1 MVIDF
6 FLTVFNVRL
15 IPLCLL
21 VLFVIINISWI
32 FLFLFSIRA
41 YLHTPKVISKH
52 FYLTNEPSS
61 PRKNKNNRESNLPF
75 LSIIIPARNEQDNIE
90 RCIISLL
97 HQDYP
102 DFEVILVDDNS
113 TDNTLKVVRDIKSQK
128 EGLGRIASLPIERLK
143 IISLT
148 EKPEKWTGK
157 TWASEQGYLHSSG
170 KILLFT
176 DADTCYTKSDALS
189 QTVRYMLKQNLD
201 VLTGLPLI
209 ELRDFWSRITLPL
222 WNHFSI
228 LLGRNTGTMN
238 NPKSKVAYLVGAFFL
253 IRKKVL
259 SEVATFRSVREA
271 IQEDAE
277 LGMRIKNAGY
287 KIKIVTIDNIVSA
300 LWSRDLRTIWFGIA
314 RTFVSMNKWQIFV
327 SLIAVFFM
335 AMLPFILLPYTL
347 SLTVNTTTITSTH
360 WMVLL
365 DLFQKQETEQ
375 LTLISFY
382 LNIVSCLLIIAST
395 AVKDVKR
402 YRMIPTYSL
411 LSFLGATLIVALY
424 IVSIVRLF
432 SRQSLLWRGR
442 KLITTI
448 K

>member
-1 MVIDF
+1 
-6 FLTVFNVRL
+6 
-15 IPLCLL
+15 
-21 VLFVIINISWI
+21 
-32 FLFLFSIRA
+32 
-41 YLHTPKVISKH
+41 
-52 FYLTNEPSS
+52 
-61 PRKNKNNRESNLPF
+61 
-75 LSIIIPARNEQDNIE
+75 
-90 RCIISLL
+90 
-97 HQDYP
+97 
-102 DFEVILVDDNS
+102 
-113 TDNTLKVVRDIKSQK
+113 
-128 EGLGRIASLPIERLK
+128 
-143 IISLT
+143 
-148 EKPEKWTGK
+148 
-157 TWASEQGYLHSSG
+157 
-170 KILLFT
+170 
-176 DADTCYTKSDALS
+176 
-189 QTVRYMLKQNLD
+189 
-201 VLTGLPLI
+201 
-209 ELRDFWSRITLPL
+209 
-222 WNHFSI
+222 
-228 LLGRNTGTMN
+228 
-238 NPKSKVAYLVGAFFL
+238 
-253 IRKKVL
+253 
-259 SEVATFRSVREA
+259 
-271 IQEDAE
+271 
-277 LGMRIKNAGY
+277 MRIKNAGY

-314 RTFVSMNKWQIFV
+314 RTFISMNKWQIFV

-360 WMVLL
+360 WMVIL

-442 KLITTI
+442 KLNTTI

>member
-1 MVIDF
+1 M
-6 FLTVFNVRL
+6 
-15 IPLCLL
+15 
-21 VLFVIINISWI
+21 
-32 FLFLFSIRA
+32 
-41 YLHTPKVISKH
+41 
-52 FYLTNEPSS
+52 
-61 PRKNKNNRESNLPF
+61 
-75 LSIIIPARNEQDNIE
+75 
-90 RCIISLL
+90 
-97 HQDYP
+97 
-102 DFEVILVDDNS
+102 
-113 TDNTLKVVRDIKSQK
+113 
-128 EGLGRIASLPIERLK
+128 
-143 IISLT
+143 
-148 EKPEKWTGK
+148 
-157 TWASEQGYLHSSG
+157 
-170 KILLFT
+170 LFT

-209 ELRDFWSRITLPL
+209 ELRDFWSKIMLPL

-228 LLGRNTGTMN
+228 LLGRNTGAMN

-259 SEVATFRSVREA
+259 SEVATFQSVREA

-347 SLTVNTTTITSTH
+347 SLTFNTTTITSTH
-360 WMVLL
+360 WMVVL

-395 AVKDVKR
+395 AVNDVKK

-411 LSFLGATLIVALY
+411 LSFLGATLIAALY

-442 KLITTI
+442 KLVTTI

>member
-1 MVIDF
+1 MVIEF
-6 FLTVFNVRL
+6 FLTVSNVRL

-52 FYLTNEPSS
+52 SYLTNEPSS

-113 TDNTLKVVRDIKSQK
+113 TDNTLKVVRNIRSQK
-128 EGLGRIASLPIERLK
+128 GGLGRIAPLPIERLK

-209 ELRDFWSRITLPL
+209 ELRDFWSKITLPL

-228 LLGRNTGTMN
+228 LLGRNTGAMN
-238 NPKSKVAYLVGAFFL
+238 NPKSK
-253 IRKKVL
+253 
-259 SEVATFRSVREA
+259 VREA

-360 WMVLL
+360 WTVLL